1 METLFVG
8 IDFGS
13 MNTGIAASNGFRRV
27 IPTEVGWPKDA
38 IAQEWLGKSCVFAEE
53 LDEHRP
59 ALRTIR
65 PFANGALKYA
75 PVSGEAAAAEATA
88 ESVMAATQV
97 IRHAIELVKR
107 TAHAQVRGV
116 VGVPAQASLKNKQ
129 LLLDICEQ
137 AMDTVVLV
145 PEPFAIGYGLGG
157 HRQSLIVDIGAGT
170 TDLCHYFGAM
180 PGPSDLVTIGR
191 GGDWI
196 DEDFRQRVL
205 AAHDNVLLSPKVA
218 RLIKEKYG
226 FVGDVTEPI
235 LVRLPVRGG
244 EPQTFDVTEPLR
256 DACTVLADEVLAGIL
271 TLLDQVSPDYHA
283 SLLEST
289 LLAGGGSRLHGF
301 DNWLEARLSDYGKAN
316 VRPIPDSCF
325 SGANGALQLAM
336 HLPEAGWIALQ
347 RKDHGDAV
355 ATVEPAE
362 DEPQVIAGRIHP
374 HLAEQGQQAAATLG
388 KRAAV

>member
-1 METLFVG
+1 MDTLFVG

-38 IAQEWLGKSCVFAEE
+38 IAQEWLGKSAVFAEE
-53 LDEHRP
+53 LEEHRP

-75 PVSGEAAAAEATA
+75 PVSGEASAIEATA
-88 ESVMAATQV
+88 ESVTAATQV

-107 TAHAQVRGV
+107 TSDAQVRGV

-129 LLLDICEQ
+129 LLLQICEQ

-170 TDLCHYFGAM
+170 TDLCHYYGAM
-180 PGPSDLVTIGR
+180 PGPSDLFTIGR
-191 GGDWI
+191 GGDWV

-205 AAHDNVLLSPKVA
+205 AAHDNVLMSPKVA
-218 RLIKEKYG
+218 RMIKEKYG
-226 FVGDVTEPI
+226 FVGEVTEPI
-235 LVRLPVRGG
+235 MVRLPVRGG
-244 EPQTFDVTEPLR
+244 EPQAFDLTEPLR
-256 DACTVLADEVLAGIL
+256 QACTVLADEVLGGIL
-271 TLLDQVSPDYHA
+271 TLLDQISPDYHS
-283 SLLEST
+283 SLLENT

-301 DNWLEARLSDYGKAN
+301 DNWLEARLRDYGKAN
-316 VRPIPDSCF
+316 VRSIPDSCF

-336 HLPEAGWIALQ
+336 HLPEAGWLALQ
-347 RKDHGDAV
+347 RQDQAVAV
-355 ATVEPAE
+355 ATTEDFG
-362 DEPQVIAGRIHP
+362 DEPQAIAGRIHP
-374 HLAEQGQQAAATLG
+374 HLSESTQEKVAPFG
-388 KRAAV
+388 KRAAA